1 MNKYLI
7 SLFCLTL
14 AACGPTPE
22 EINDIKKSHSGP
34 HIGFSGIVT
43 VLYAEQEQKP
53 LQLPAQI
60 SVEFEKE
67 SEVGTHLLLFNSPSH
82 YQSLSPNEDFVS
94 LGCNESTDIEQ
105 LPADLKVDIL
115 KICGHHRISHTYLN
129 VAANMIILDS
139 ANLEFIPTRSEL
151 GLNRIEIVAKNFWV
165 EGKNKITLQGAKI
178 PGGRGLPPTLN
189 LDVGTVTGQGHLN
202 VLSKANIFSVN
213 IK

>member
-22 EINDIKKSHSGP
+22 EIDDIKKSHSGT
-34 HIGFSGIVT
+34 HMGFSGLVT
-43 VLYAEQEQKP
+43 VLYTEQEQKP

-67 SEVGTHLLLFNSPSH
+67 SELGKHLLLFNSPSRL
-82 YQSLSPNEDFVS
+82 QSLSPNEDFVS
-94 LGCNESTDIEQ
+94 VGCNESTDIEQ
-105 LPADLKVDIL
+105 LPADLKVDTL
-115 KICGHHRISHTYLN
+115 KICGRHQLSHLTMN
-129 VAANMIILDS
+129 ITATVIILAS
-139 ANLEFIPTRSEL
+139 AHLEFIPTRSEREH
-151 GLNRIEIVAKNFWV
+151 NRIEIVAKNFWL
-165 EGKNKITLQGAKI
+165 EGENKITLQGAKI
-178 PGGRGLPPTLN
+178 PGGRALAPNLN

-202 VLSKANIFSVN
+202 VLSKANIFSVS